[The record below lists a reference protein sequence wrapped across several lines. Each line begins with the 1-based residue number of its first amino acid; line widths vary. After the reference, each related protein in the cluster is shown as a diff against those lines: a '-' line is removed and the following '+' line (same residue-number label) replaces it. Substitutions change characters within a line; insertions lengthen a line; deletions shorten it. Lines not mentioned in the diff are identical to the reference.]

1 MRPNLVVLA
10 AVIALVSR
18 CTAVS
23 AASSTNQINLSESN
37 QALDTLQNH
46 AGDGNRFLRS
56 ANIVDDRVDDIDSDD
71 AIDND
76 DEERGEKNW
85 PKKFA
90 EWHADGKTA
99 EDIYK
104 KYALSHVMRYAYRT
118 GSIQWLKKNE
128 YYRKWAAYSAYRKDR
143 GFD

>member
-56 ANIVDDRVDDIDSDD
+56 ANIVDDSVDDIDSDD
-71 AIDND
+71 DIDND
-76 DEERGEKNW
+76 DEERGGKTW
-85 PKKFA
+85 AQKFA
-90 EWHADGKTA
+90 KWHARGETA
-99 EDIYK
+99 DDVYK
-104 KYALSHVMRYAYRT
+104 RFKLEPFVRYAYKHRQI
-118 GSIQWLKKNE
+118 GMLKENE
-128 YYRKWAAYSAYRKDR
+128 YYRKWSHYVAFLKEK
-143 GFD
+143 GLN